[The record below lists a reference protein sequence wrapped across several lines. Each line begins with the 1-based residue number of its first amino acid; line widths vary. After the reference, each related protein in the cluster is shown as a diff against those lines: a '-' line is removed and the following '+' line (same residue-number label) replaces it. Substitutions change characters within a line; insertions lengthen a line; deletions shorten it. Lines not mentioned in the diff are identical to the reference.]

1 MNKHISY
8 SYVFNKKIIAI
19 LSVLLLLTTSCFKSK
34 TALTRE
40 EYVIGFSQCVGSD
53 QWRKTMLVE
62 LKRELS
68 FHPGITLL
76 YEDAD
81 NDSRKQI
88 KQVKSLL
95 AKKIDL
101 LIISPN
107 EANPLTPV
115 VEDVFKKGIPVV
127 IIDRKTNSNL
137 YTAYVGADNY
147 EIGKMAGEYLANRLN
162 NTGKIWEVMGLPGSS
177 PAIERQRGFNDAINK
192 FPNIKITQQVYGN
205 WLLNKAEKEVL
216 NIKSN
221 SVDAIFAHNDEMGLG
236 AYNALIKNNLE
247 KATKII
253 GVDALPNGGQKLVA
267 NGTLSAS
274 MLYPTGGKE
283 AMRIALAILNNE
295 RFEKENILK
304 SVVIDSTNV
313 QLMKMQTEKMDNQQ
327 EDIERQQKILAEQNN
342 IYKDQQYILNVL
354 VISLVLALIFGGIA
368 FIALFENW
376 KNNKQLEAKNQE
388 ITKQQEKLQ
397 EMSAE
402 AKVASEAKFNFFTNI
417 SHEFRTPLTLIISP
431 LEELIADPS
440 VPQVVN
446 NNLKLINRN
455 VIRLLRLVNQLIEF
469 RKIEYDGMKM
479 KPSKNNITEFC
490 KDIIYAF
497 KDIALKKNIDLK
509 FKSAAKDIEIWF
521 DINMLDKVLFNLL
534 SNAFKF
540 TNNGDKILID
550 IEIENDDY
558 IKIIVQDTGMGMTE
572 DDSKHSFELFY
583 QGKNHQTKGSGLGLA
598 LSKEIVELHK
608 GKIEVNSQL
617 GIGTTFTITL
627 PTGDKHLNTEEK
639 YTNELDR
646 TISYDDI
653 KIYTTDL
660 EHIACSPIKV
670 IEKENNVAPHEF
682 SVLIIEDNDDL
693 RDFLTQKLS
702 QDYDVYSASDGLQGI
717 REAFD
722 QVPDLI
728 ISDVVLPNKSGA
740 EIAQILKN
748 DIRTSHI
755 PIILLTAKGSVEQ
768 KIEGIESMADAY
780 ITKPFNFQYLKASVK
795 NLLFNRNLLKAR
807 FTTEVPSDNRHHIT
821 NKLDRKFL
829 SEFASII
836 ESNISNEK
844 FNVDDICKG
853 IGISRIQ
860 LYRKVKAL
868 MDTNITDYIL
878 SRRLKKAKYLLLNED
893 VTIAEITYQVGFAST
908 TYFSTVFKNQNG
920 CTPSEYKKNK
930 GNLLG

>member
-1 MNKHISY
+1 MKNHISY
-8 SYVFNKKIIAI
+8 LYLFNNKSLVI
-19 LSVLLLLTTSCFKSK
+19 LTFLILITTSCFKAKSPVQ
-34 TALTRE
+34 RE

-53 QWRKTMLVE
+53 QWRKTMLEEV
-62 LKRELS
+62 KRELS
-68 FHPGITLL
+68 FHNGITLF

-81 NDSRKQI
+81 NDSQKQI
-88 KQVKSLL
+88 EQVNTLL

-107 EANPLTPV
+107 EANPLTPI
-115 VEDVFKKGIPVV
+115 VEEVFKKGIPVV
-127 IIDRKTNSNL
+127 VIDRKTNSKF

-162 NTGKIWEVMGLPGSS
+162 RKGKVWEVMGLPGSS
-177 PAIERQRGFNDAINK
+177 PAIERQRGFYDAINK

-216 NIKSN
+216 NIKKDP
-221 SVDAIFAHNDEMGLG
+221 VDAIFAHNDQMALG
-236 AYNALIKNNLE
+236 AYKALKKNKLE
-247 KATKII
+247 KSVKII
-253 GVDALPNGGQKLVA
+253 GVDALPNGGQKQVA
-267 NGTLSAS
+267 SGTLSAS

-283 AMRIALAILNNE
+283 AIRISLAILKNE
-295 RFEKENILK
+295 SFEKENILK

-313 QLMKMQTEKMDNQQ
+313 QLMKLQTEKMNNQQ
-327 EDIERQQKILAEQNN
+327 EDIERQQKMLSEQNK
-342 IYKDQQYILNVL
+342 IYKDQEYILNIL
-354 VISLVLALIFGGIA
+354 VISLVLALIFGAVA

-388 ITKQQEKLQ
+388 ITKQQEELK

-431 LEELIADPS
+431 LEELIADAS
-440 VPQVVN
+440 VPQPIN
-446 NNLKLINRN
+446 NSLKLINRN

-469 RKIEYDGMKM
+469 RKIEYDGMKI

-497 KDIALKKNIDLK
+497 KDIAQKRNIDLK
-509 FKSAAKDIEIWF
+509 FKSALKDMEIWF
-521 DINMLDKVLFNLL
+521 DVNMLDKVLFNLL

-540 TNNGDKILID
+540 TNSGDKILIG
-550 IEIENDDY
+550 IELENDDH

-608 GKIEVNSQL
+608 GKIEVSSQL

-627 PTGDKHLNTEEK
+627 PTGDKHLNMEEK
-639 YTNELDR
+639 YTYELDK
-646 TISYDDI
+646 TVSYDDI

-660 EHIACSPIKV
+660 ES
-670 IEKENNVAPHEF
+670 IESSTISVNDKEGILTPHEF
-682 SVLIIEDNDDL
+682 SILIIEDKDDL
-693 RDFLTQKLS
+693 RDFLIQKFS
-702 QDYDVYSASDGLQGI
+702 QEYEVFSASDGLQGI

-728 ISDVVLPNKSGA
+728 ISDVVLPNKSGT
-740 EIAQILKN
+740 EIVQTLKN
-748 DIRTSHI
+748 DMRTSHI
-755 PIILLTAKGSVEQ
+755 PIVLLTAKGSIEQ
-768 KIEGIESMADAY
+768 RIEGIETMADAY
-780 ITKPFNFQYLKASVK
+780 ITKPFNLQHLKASVK
-795 NLLFNRNLLKAR
+795 NLLFNRNLLKTR
-807 FTTEVPSDNRHHIT
+807 FTTEIATDNRHNVT
-821 NKLDRKFL
+821 NKLDKKFL
-829 SEFASII
+829 SEFASIV

-844 FNVDDICKG
+844 FNVDDICKQ
-853 IGISRIQ
+853 IGISRVQ

-878 SRRLKKAKYLLLNED
+878 NRRLQRAKYLLLNED
-893 VTIAEITYQVGFAST
+893 LTIAEITYQVGFASP
-908 TYFSTVFKNQNG
+908 TYFSTVFKTQNG

-930 GNLLG
+930 SDLLG